1 MNLDLPRSLSEF
13 GIFQGE
19 EHSRILVVK
28 PPFGQAQIF
37 RVELSLEIR
46 KAFTAAL
53 YLLSTGFQFGV

>member
-28 PPFGQAQIF
+28 PPFGQAPIF
-37 RVELSLEIR
+37 RVELLLEIR
-46 KAFTAAL
+46 KAFTEAL
-53 YLLSTGFQFGV
+53 